1 MSDKVIYEPHPVTAE
16 RKAELRQK
24 GYKIIDASFA
34 PEAYKA
40 SMEAKGEAR
49 SREELDAALDALPG
63 DQTDPGY
70 VVSSMRNYFGDL
82 FTQEDEERARALV
95 KSQAKKPSHGLRID
109 DIKVKLAEKG
119 IAFNPDAER
128 GDLAKLLDETQ

>member
-1 MSDKVIYEPHPVTAE
+1 MFDKVIYEPHPVTAE

-40 SMEAKGEAR
+40 SMAAKGDSR
-49 SREELDAALDALPG
+49 TREELDAALDALPG
-63 DQTDPGY
+63 DQSDPDY
-70 VVSSMRNYFGDL
+70 VVGSMRSYFGEL
-82 FTQEDEERARALV
+82 FTQEDESRVRTLV
-95 KSQAKKPSHGLRID
+95 KGQAKKLSHGLRID
-109 DIKVKLAEKG
+109 DIKAKLTEKG
-119 IAFNPDAER
+119 IDFKPDAER